1 MTVLDFRG
9 KGLVYSHHLTLP
21 FLSLVADAK
30 KSVNPIAED
39 ENLVVEGNGLLALK
53 ALIPRFG
60 GRFDL
65 IYAMPP
71 YNNGVD
77 GWKYDDDIP
86 TPLTQ
91 EWLRS
96 TSTSGIQDADR
107 HDKWLS
113 WMLPRLR
120 LMHELV
126 ADTGVVC
133 ISIDDNEMHRLKC
146 LMDEI
151 FQEDNFLAT
160 LIWQKRYAPPPDVK
174 DIGFVT
180 ECILVY
186 RKSARFHPRLLP
198 LTDEQIARY
207 ENRDD
212 DPRGPW
218 KAMDYT
224 CRYTRQER
232 PNLYYAIENPHT
244 HKKIKPKETR
254 VWAYSKKEHE
264 RNVRENRIWWGK
276 KGANTVPALKN
287 FADEIQQGM
296 VPTSLLL
303 HEDVGHT
310 DEAAKELRELL
321 PDVKRDAKPTRLIRH
336 LLRMSCD
343 AQARILFPFGGTGE
357 GPQAVLEANVHD
369 KIDGKTPSRKF
380 VAVAQADAY
389 PIVARRLRQLI
400 NNGLSGSFEFCRLG
414 PSVDTEALLA
424 GNSLPDY
431 VALARHVYRTA
442 TGRSLTSVDKPD
454 DTWLI
459 GEAGEIDL
467 HLVYRPDREFLMSD
481 EAMLGEQLARRI
493 ADTRGPRR
501 RSIVFASGK
510 YLPLRELAALS
521 IEFCPFPLS
530 VYRLSGS

>member
-1 MTVLDFRG
+1 MPVLDFRG

-21 FLSLVADAK
+21 FLSLVPDAN
-30 KSVNPIAED
+30 KSVSPNSED
-39 ENLVVEGNGLLALK
+39 ENIIVEGNGLLALK
-53 ALIPRFG
+53 ALVPRFG

-77 GWKYDDDIP
+77 GWRYDDDVP

-96 TSTSGIQDADR
+96 TTALGIHDPDR

-120 LMHELV
+120 LLHDLL
-126 ADTGVVC
+126 ADTGVLCV
-133 ISIDDNEMHRLKC
+133 SIDDNEMHRLKC
-146 LMDEI
+146 LMDEV
-151 FQEDNFLAT
+151 FQEGNFLAT

-174 DIGFVT
+174 DIGYVT
-180 ECILVY
+180 ECMLVY
-186 RKSARFHPRLLP
+186 RKSDRFHPRLLP
-198 LTDEQIARY
+198 LTEEQIARY
-207 ENRDD
+207 VNHDD

-224 CRYTRQER
+224 CRYTRKER
-232 PNLYYAIENPHT
+232 PNLYYAVLNPHT
-244 HKKIKPKETR
+244 RKKIFPKETR
-254 VWAYSKKEHE
+254 VWAYSKEEHA
-264 RNVRENRIWWGK
+264 RNVSENRIWWGK
-276 KGANTVPALKN
+276 NGTNSVPALKN

-303 HEDVGHT
+303 HEEVGHT

-343 AQARILFPFGGTGE
+343 SQARVLFPFGGTGE
-357 GPQAVLEANVHD
+357 GPQAVLEANAHD
-369 KIDGKTPSRKF
+369 QISGSPVKRKF
-380 VAVAQADAY
+380 AIVAQADAN
-389 PIVARRLRQLI
+389 PVVAERLRRAI
-400 NNGLSGSFEFCRLG
+400 ASGLPGSFEFCKLG
-414 PSVDTEALLA
+414 PSVDSESLLA
-424 GNSLPDY
+424 GNALPDFA
-431 VALARHVYRTA
+431 ALARHVFRTA
-442 TGRSLTSVDKPD
+442 TGLSLDTVRKPG

-459 GEAGEIDL
+459 GETEELDL
-467 HLVYRPDREFLMSD
+467 HLIYRPDKDFLLSD
-481 EAMLGEQLARRI
+481 DAMLGEQLARRI
-493 ADTRGPRR
+493 ADARAPGR

-510 YLPLRELAALS
+510 YLPQRDVAALG
-521 IEFCPFPLS
+521 IEFCPFPIG